1 MSEIRMSTGT
11 ATWLNEPKRDSLAI
25 GIWFAMLGGL
35 LLLSVNGQSI
45 LMTIGFMLELT
56 AAYSTFLLCGKQNC
70 RTVVHVMPYVFA
82 LTGAAFLCL
91 APDFRNTV
99 EATLAFL
106 AVTALMHGFV
116 VYGVRPTPVAT
127 EEAETEE
134 TAYAGA
140 A

>member
-11 ATWLNEPKRDSLAI
+11 ATWLNEPTRDFLAL
-25 GIWFAMLGGL
+25 GIWFAVLGGL

-70 RTVVHVMPYVFA
+70 RAVAHVMPYVF
-82 LTGAAFLCL
+82 

-99 EATLAFL
+99 EASLAFL
-106 AVTALMHGFV
+106 VVTALMHGFV
-116 VYGVRPTPVAT
+116 VYGVRSTPVET
-127 EEAETEE
+127 EEAEIEE

>member
-11 ATWLNEPKRDSLAI
+11 ATWLNEPTRDFLAL
-25 GIWFAMLGGL
+25 GIWFAVLGGL

-70 RTVVHVMPYVFA
+70 RAVAHVMPYVFA
-82 LTGAAFLCL
+82 LTGAVFLCL

-99 EATLAFL
+99 EASLAFL
-106 AVTALMHGFV
+106 VVTALMHGFV
-116 VYGVRPTPVAT
+116 VYGVRSTPVET
-127 EEAETEE
+127 EEAEIEE

>member
-1 MSEIRMSTGT
+1 MSEIRMPTAT
-11 ATWLNEPKRDSLAI
+11 ATWLNERRRDSLAL
-25 GIWFAMLGGL
+25 GIWFAVLGGL

-82 LTGAAFLCL
+82 LTGAVFLCL

-99 EATLAFL
+99 EASLAFV

-116 VYGVRPTPVAT
+116 VYGARSTPVAG
-127 EEAETEE
+127 EEVEAEE